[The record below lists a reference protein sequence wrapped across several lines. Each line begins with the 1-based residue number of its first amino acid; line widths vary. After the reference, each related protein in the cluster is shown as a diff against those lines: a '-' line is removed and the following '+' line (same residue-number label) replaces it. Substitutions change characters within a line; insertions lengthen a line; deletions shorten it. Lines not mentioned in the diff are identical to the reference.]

1 MATSLPWR
9 TSLPSRSQHL
19 HFHHSHLLSTRHST
33 SLHASRRS
41 NFDDFS
47 SRFHSGQLW
56 RDFWRTANEGFEQF
70 VYETQK
76 ISEKID
82 RKFNVSR
89 RFGDVAESAKYR
101 AKEID
106 RDLRISEKWRIFC
119 FDFNIYFP
127 LYRERITD
135 FFNSTL
141 GQTIMMIFFLWFFLS
156 GWLIRCIV
164 IFVWFVPVVS
174 PILMAAF
181 GNFFI
186 VKGSCPAC
194 QRPFVGLK
202 ARVVRCLGCRNT
214 VWQPKGGKS
223 SSSSSKPEIIDVE
236 FEEK

>member
-141 GQTIMMIFFLWFFLS
+141 GQTIM
-156 GWLIRCIV
+156 
-164 IFVWFVPVVS
+164 
-174 PILMAAF
+174 
-181 GNFFI
+181 
-186 VKGSCPAC
+186 GSCPAC